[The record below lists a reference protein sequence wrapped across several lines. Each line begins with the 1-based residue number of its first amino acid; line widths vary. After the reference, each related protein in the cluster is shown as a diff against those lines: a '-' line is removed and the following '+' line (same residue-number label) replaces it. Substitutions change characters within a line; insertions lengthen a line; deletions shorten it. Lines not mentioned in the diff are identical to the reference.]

1 MTQSSWTTNYKAL
14 EVGDVRFD
22 SETYGN
28 WHINPRFK
36 YKRIWTKIV
45 EEDGLGTCDENDTW
59 QEEMA
64 NKIVENRGAIVT
76 GCGGCGKSKI
86 LQLVK
91 KKFEDSIFSRNA
103 CFYSCGGCKR

>member
-1 MTQSSWTTNYKAL
+1 MTQSSWTPNYEAL

-36 YKRIWTKIV
+36 YKRIWTNIV

-64 NKIVENRGAIVT
+64 NQNRWKPWCYRYRMRRVWQI
-76 GCGGCGKSKI
+76 
-86 LQLVK
+86 
-91 KKFEDSIFSRNA
+91 
-103 CFYSCGGCKR
+103 